1 MLNLKTWPKNR
12 FSQCV
17 SWGWLGRTLAR
28 DFLLAHLH
36 ILLCKHASVAQHMP
50 KKTFSYH
57 ASLLYYIHFSSSHPS
72 SCFTSSCQSH
82 HIFVH
87 LSLSTCLSI
96 FLCNKFQVSFFTYW
110 GTQPKGKVSNS
121 EDQFFKSPGKD
132 MHDLSYGHVFTVLT
146 FTKMQVSFI
155 NQIYASNMW
164 ESNFFYYKEYLL

>member
-1 MLNLKTWPKNR
+1 MLNLKMWPKNR

-17 SWGWLGRTLAR
+17 SWGQLGRSLAR
-28 DFLLAHLH
+28 DCRLAHLH

-82 HIFVH
+82 HIFIH

-96 FLCNKFQVSFFTYW
+96 FLCNKFQVSFLPTGALNQKRKFP
-110 GTQPKGKVSNS
+110 TQKTNP
-121 EDQFFKSPGKD
+121 
-132 MHDLSYGHVFTVLT
+132 LSH
-146 FTKMQVSFI
+146 QVKTCMI
-155 NQIYASNMW
+155 
-164 ESNFFYYKEYLL
+164 